1 VTGTGNLLD
10 AVITVL
16 ARSLGPPE
24 VEGDAL
30 ACRWYYKFPGV
41 EFTKSISGARPHPNP
56 RCRDAIR
63 EQIAAP

>member
-1 VTGTGNLLD
+1 
-10 AVITVL
+10 
-16 ARSLGPPE
+16 
-24 VEGDAL
+24 
-30 ACRWYYKFPGV
+30 V

>member
-1 VTGTGNLLD
+1 VSEIKLRPIPDIDVFAHPAAALD
-10 AVITVL
+10 IRAK
-16 ARSLGPPE
+16 R
-24 VEGDAL
+24 
-30 ACRWYYKFPGV
+30 V

>member
-1 VTGTGNLLD
+1 VTGTGKLLN

-30 ACRWYYKFPGV
+30 A
-41 EFTKSISGARPHPNP
+41 
-56 RCRDAIR
+56 
-63 EQIAAP
+63 

>member
-1 VTGTGNLLD
+1 MAAVDFKDSPPWIHLSLHLL
-10 AVITVL
+10 L
-16 ARSLGPPE
+16 QLGLGPT
-24 VEGDAL
+24 
-30 ACRWYYKFPGV
+30 RPGV